1 MTCIFCDK
9 LSRCSNASND
19 HLCQEFVVDPSTD
32 IRLELTRILGA
43 SALQVIKKSKEVKTM
58 SNQQVTEIVN
68 AVLAGHPSV
77 VFELASDP
85 SVAITHLM
93 LACRDFCDPAEIA
106 RACTKVVPEKRR
118 SIFID
123 CLLEAA
129 RKNSESQVAAPE
141 PVQEVQEQPQPVKEA
156 PSPRRRRSPAA
167 AQPTLQVEERQP
179 VVQEVV
185 QVPVVEQVV
194 VEQGVDVGEQV
205 NALNSALVS
214 ISHNFSKLMA
224 SNSEILNRVSAIDA
238 GVSTDLKYINAALD
252 RAQRLDDDFYSKYA
266 KDQTN
271 VNQRLDEVV
280 GRLEILVQNVEK
292 FRAGTEALEIAL
304 ISKGILDTAPF
315 ADSWNAK

>member
-1 MTCIFCDK
+1 MTCVFCDK
-9 LSRCSNASND
+9 LSRCSKASD
-19 HLCQEFVVDPSTD
+19 DYLCEEFVVDPSTD

-167 AQPTLQVEERQP
+167 AQPTLHVEERQP